1 MKELESKMEDIE
13 KIISKIKLQNEK
25 NKIRWNLSKD
35 EIEKYQETID
45 WCEENNTPLKTRVT
59 NKFLEIFDE
68 IEERV
73 YESRIKREELEN
85 KKYDLENVIK
95 ELEKIFLRMM
105 KKKKINEDIDLMKS
119 EIDFTK
125 T

>member
-13 KIISKIKLQNEK
+13 KIISEIKLQNEK

-45 WCEENNTPLKTRVT
+45 WCEENTPLKTRVT

>member
-45 WCEENNTPLKTRVT
+45 WCEENNNPLKTRVT

>member
-1 MKELESKMEDIE
+1 MK
-13 KIISKIKLQNEK
+13 KIKLDE
-25 NKIRWNLSKD
+25 NLSKD
-35 EIEKYQETID
+35 EIEKLYQETID
-45 WCEENNTPLKTRVT
+45 WCEENTPLKTRVT